1 MSSAEV
7 SSARFAVGELVHHRL
22 FDYRGVVAD
31 VDPEFSLSEEWYES
45 VAKSRP
51 PKDEPWYQVLVHGS
65 TQTTYV
71 AERHLE
77 RDESGEPVKHPLV
90 WKLFSGI
97 QNGRYIRGQ
106 RAN

>member
-1 MSSAEV
+1 MSTVDV
-7 SSARFAVGELVHHRL
+7 STARFAVGDMIHHRL

-31 VDPEFSLSEEWYES
+31 VDPEFSLTEEWYES

-77 RDESGEPVKHPLV
+77 ADETGEPIKHPLV
-90 WKLFSGI
+90 WKLFSGL